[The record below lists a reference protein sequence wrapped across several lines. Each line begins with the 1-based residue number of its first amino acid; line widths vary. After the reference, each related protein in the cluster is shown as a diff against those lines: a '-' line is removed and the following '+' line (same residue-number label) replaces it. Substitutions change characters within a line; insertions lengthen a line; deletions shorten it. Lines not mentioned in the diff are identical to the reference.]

1 MVLDLSVSHM
11 TVFQSSCVPST
22 PHKRE
27 FVDIKNNNSTHE
39 KCTQATA
46 SGVCYANAYN
56 FGKST
61 TGSIVQA
68 YAKDDDYGPSAVL
81 TKRTF
86 GLP

>member
-11 TVFQSSCVPST
+11 TVFQSSCVPSN
-22 PHKRE
+22 PRKRE
-27 FVDIKNNNSTHE
+27 FVDINSKNSTHE
-39 KCTQATA
+39 KRSATG
-46 SGVCYANAYN
+46 GVCYANAYN

-61 TGSIVQA
+61 TASIMQA
-68 YAKDDDYGPSAVL
+68 YAKDDDYGPSVVL